1 MELFL
6 FFKILSY
13 LKNDNEFNCLLNNIH
28 YIISHYGKN
37 KINKIKKSR
46 LSEIIIDKLD
56 LYIQK
61 MLEIEQGELDEV
73 VKLCNKKK
81 EINKQNF
88 VIDQIDHKL
97 NIIDNNS
104 KNSLTDIINKMNEKT
119 KIEVKEI
126 ENKPEEIIK
135 EDENKKM
142 NIDEFIEKDRLEYK
156 HIEERFKKYQEDIYQ
171 QYVKEGR
178 EKDYFSNRYIY
189 TQNEVIA
196 AYAKITFLKYDLYS
210 VHYDRVANNI
220 KKNNKNYRKKVANIN
235 KEIAQLENSL
245 KQNMKIIE
253 KRDKLDEW
261 ILKQKDELDASA
273 LLDKMDSLGLDYEYY
288 EFI

>member
-1 MELFL
+1 
-6 FFKILSY
+6 
-13 LKNDNEFNCLLNNIH
+13 
-28 YIISHYGKN
+28 
-37 KINKIKKSR
+37 
-46 LSEIIIDKLD
+46 
-56 LYIQK
+56 
-61 MLEIEQGELDEV
+61 MLEIEQGELEEV

-104 KNSLTDIINKMNEKT
+104 KNSLTDIINKMKEKT
-119 KIEVKEI
+119 KEEEKEI
-126 ENKPEEIIK
+126 ENESKEIIK

-142 NIDEFIEKDRLEYK
+142 DINEFIEKDRLGYK
-156 HIEERFKKYQEDIYQ
+156 HIEERFKKYQEDIYN

-210 VHYDRVANNI
+210 VHFDRVANNI

-235 KEIAQLENSL
+235 KEIAQLEYSL